1 MNKNIILVKRKM
13 SDIRLVKLKS
23 GEELI
28 GDVTVISG
36 DVIISNHCQLMST
49 EQGIGFVP
57 WPPFAKHDNVTVKMD
72 WVICIT
78 QPVNAARD
86 AWNSKFGSGIILSNV
101 QLNG

>member
-1 MNKNIILVKRKM
+1 MN
-13 SDIRLVKLKS
+13 DIRLVKLKS
-23 GEELI
+23 GEEII
-28 GDVTVISG
+28 GDVTVISD
-36 DVIISNHCQLMST
+36 DVIISNPCQLLPT
-49 EQGIGFVP
+49 DQGIGFTP

>member
-23 GEELI
+23 GEEII

-36 DVIISNHCQLMST
+36 DVIISSPCQLMST